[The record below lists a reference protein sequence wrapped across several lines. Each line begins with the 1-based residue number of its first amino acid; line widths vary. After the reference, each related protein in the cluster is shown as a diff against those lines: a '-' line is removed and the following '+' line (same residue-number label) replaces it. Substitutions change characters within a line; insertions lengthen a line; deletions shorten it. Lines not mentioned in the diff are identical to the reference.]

1 VRDTAPHPT
10 EAPRRG
16 TFFGSEEESMERSRE
31 FVDGLRRE
39 LPVWRAEGIVTEGA
53 ARALAARY
61 DLDDGTPAGAPRDRT
76 GPFAA
81 AAAIAVVLA
90 LAAALLLSGI
100 GDGVLLPIA
109 ALAAA
114 FAATPLV
121 VHGTQLAVA
130 AQGVRTLGRIL
141 FYASAYALSFVP
153 VAEVARFH
161 GGLASEG
168 LLAALPPFLLAAAAV
183 ASGRGRSDVDAHAR
197 GEAML
202 LAATVA
208 AFAAGLSLDTGNG
221 TALVATMALA
231 FLSVGRI
238 VRGLAF
244 LQRGPFLEG
253 IAVAAV
259 LVASRAFDVFP
270 SRWLSIAI
278 AAAVLVG
285 AGAAVAGFERR
296 RARTPLAVAPSA

>member
-1 VRDTAPHPT
+1 
-10 EAPRRG
+10 
-16 TFFGSEEESMERSRE
+16 MEKTRE

-39 LPVWRAEGIVTEGA
+39 LPVWKAEGIVTEGA

-61 DLDDGTPAGAPRDRT
+61 DLDGGAAAVPRDRT
-76 GPFAA
+76 APFAA
-81 AAAIAVVLA
+81 GAAVAVVLA

-114 FAATPLV
+114 FTATPLV
-121 VHGTQLAVA
+121 VHGSQLARA

-153 VAEVARFH
+153 VADAARFH
-161 GGLASEG
+161 RALASEG

-183 ASGRGRSDVDAHAR
+183 TSGRKRTDVDAHAR

-202 LAATVA
+202 LAATVV

-231 FLSVGRI
+231 FLAVGRI

-244 LQRGPFLEG
+244 LQRSPFLEG

-270 SRWLSIAI
+270 SRWLSIGI
-278 AAAVLVG
+278 AAAVLV
-285 AGAAVAGFERR
+285 AAVASAVGFERR
-296 RARTPLAVAPSA
+296 RARAPLAVV